1 MGDPR
6 REAGLNDTIGRILQV
21 GIVLS
26 AALIGI
32 GVILMVAAPPS
43 GTPSTLQGAIALKF
57 GGPNLT
63 VSTWLSG
70 IARGNAVSFLQLG
83 TLVLLATPLV
93 RVGASVLLF
102 LKVGD
107 TVYAGITLL
116 VLVMLLLAIV
126 VVGPAEA

>member
-32 GVILMVAAPPS
+32 GIVLMVAVPPS
-43 GTPSTLQGAIALKF
+43 GTPATLQGAISSKF
-57 GGPNLT
+57 GGPNLGA
-63 VSTWLSG
+63 STWLSG
-70 IARGNAVSFLQLG
+70 IPRGNAVSVLQLG

-107 TVYAGITLL
+107 TVYVGITLL
-116 VLVMLLLAIV
+116 VLVMLLLAIA